1 MEFSSKHF
9 FAASWSTLFF
19 DNLFSRVICG
29 PRNAPPVRS
38 SILPDAQFPHSHLSA
53 SCTTDPLSSRSS
65 LSLSLSLCPTHSLH
79 LLAIVRNSSKRK
91 QKLGEWRRVVAE
103 TVGFSRVWRSWEGYL
118 VVSSVG
124 GAAVVFCCRFCLCY
138 DLGVAGFGFFVCV
151 CEVLRGWFARRVV
164 SSSERASDLISEK
177 KDSGVFWSCSMALEW
192 AALGAVTAAEA
203 IILILLTL
211 PGTQGLR
218 KGLIAVARTSLQPL
232 LAVVPFALFL
242 LLEIYWK
249 YEHLPECKG
258 PTCSVAEQDRHSK
271 SVFKSQRNGILV
283 LGALLLY
290 WVLYRVTALLVSLE
304 RISNQLKNLKPSE

>member
-1 MEFSSKHF
+1 MI
-9 FAASWSTLFF
+9 A
-19 DNLFSRVICG
+19 
-29 PRNAPPVRS
+29 
-38 SILPDAQFPHSHLSA
+38 
-53 SCTTDPLSSRSS
+53 
-65 LSLSLSLCPTHSLH
+65 
-79 LLAIVRNSSKRK
+79 
-91 QKLGEWRRVVAE
+91 
-103 TVGFSRVWRSWEGYL
+103 
-118 VVSSVG
+118 
-124 GAAVVFCCRFCLCY
+124 
-138 DLGVAGFGFFVCV
+138 
-151 CEVLRGWFARRVV
+151 
-164 SSSERASDLISEK
+164 EK

-290 WVLYRVTALLVSLE
+290 WVLYRVTAMLVSLE
-304 RISNQLKNLKPSE
+304 RVSNQLKNLKPSE